1 MLSTNR
7 IYIRKLELSDA
18 EALYE
23 LRTRNL
29 KYFQPFEPIRPD
41 AYHTLE
47 GQKEK
52 IEKNLRKWEN
62 DSGYSFGIFLAST
75 DQLIGQVNLSHIV
88 RGAWQNASIG
98 YFMDHSMQ
106 RKGYTTEAVNLAL
119 DFAFNQ
125 AGLHRVEAAIMPRNT
140 ASIRVVE
147 KVGFLYVG
155 LSKYYLQINGV
166 WEDHHIYAITQETW
180 QEKSL
185 NN

>member
-52 IEKNLRKWEN
+52 IEKTFG
-62 DSGYSFGIFLAST
+62 SGKTIWDTVSVS
-75 DQLIGQVNLSHIV
+75 S
-88 RGAWQNASIG
+88 WP
-98 YFMDHSMQ
+98 
-106 RKGYTTEAVNLAL
+106 
-119 DFAFNQ
+119 
-125 AGLHRVEAAIMPRNT
+125 PRTN
-140 ASIRVVE
+140 
-147 KVGFLYVG
+147 
-155 LSKYYLQINGV
+155 
-166 WEDHHIYAITQETW
+166 
-180 QEKSL
+180 
-185 NN
+185 